1 MIKNSKNY
9 IAVPP
14 GETIREQLED
24 REMTQKEFAI
34 RMGMSEK
41 HISHLI
47 SGKTRLEPQV
57 SLMLENV
64 LGIPANFWMNLES
77 IYQEQLARVKEENYL
92 EEEIKF
98 AKKFPYSEMAQHGWV
113 EPTRVI
119 EDKVKN
125 LRKFFEVN
133 KLFALENLRVPGI
146 AYRAIGESNSSDYS
160 LAAWSQQAKLIAREY
175 TTEPINVKEFK
186 ESISTIRE
194 FSKEKPEIWLPKLTQ
209 LLSQCGIVLVLLPH
223 MKGSYLHGAS
233 FYDGNH
239 IVLGVTVRGKD
250 ADKFWFSF
258 FHESCHIIKGHISES
273 VPTQPDQEQEA
284 DDFARDILIAPEDFD
299 RLKKNQIITKQDIIN
314 FSNDINIHPGIVLGR
329 LQKEGILKYSQ
340 YNDLKIRYI
349 LNV

>member
-47 SGKTRLEPQV
+47 SGKSRLEPQV

-64 LGIPANFWMNLES
+64 LGIPASFWMNLES
-77 IYQEQLARVKEENYL
+77 IYQEQLARVKEENFL

-98 AKKFPYSEMAQHGWV
+98 ARKFPYAEMASHGWV

-119 EDKVKN
+119 EVKLKN

-133 KLFALENLRVPGI
+133 RLLALENLRVQGI
-146 AYRAIGESNSSDYS
+146 AYRAIGESSNSDYS
-160 LAAWSQQAKLIAREY
+160 LAAWSQQAKLTARNY
-175 TTEPINVKEFK
+175 SAEPINIKEFK
-186 ESISTIRE
+186 DNISTIRE
-194 FSKEKPEIWLPKLTQ
+194 FSKEDPKIWLPKLTE
-209 LLSQCGIVLVLLPH
+209 LLSKCGIVLVLLPH

-250 ADKFWFSF
+250 ADKFLFSF
-258 FHESCHIIKGHISES
+258 FHESCHIIQGHISEIA
-273 VPTQPDQEQEA
+273 PTHPEQEKEA
-284 DDFARDILIAPEDFD
+284 DDFARDILISPEDFD
-299 RLKKNQIITKQDIIN
+299 RLMKKSIITKQDIVS
-314 FSNDINIHPGIVLGR
+314 FSKEIKIHPSIVLGR
-329 LQKEGILKYSQ
+329 LQKEGIIKYSQ
-340 YNDLKIRYI
+340 YNDLKIHYI